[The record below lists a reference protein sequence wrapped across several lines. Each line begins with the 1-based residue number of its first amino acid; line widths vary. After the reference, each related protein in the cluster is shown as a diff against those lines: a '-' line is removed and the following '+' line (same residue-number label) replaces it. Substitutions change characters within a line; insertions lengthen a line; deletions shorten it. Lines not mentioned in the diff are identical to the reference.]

1 MTDSKYRQDN
11 SISFKHCRM
20 SGWRAFLWM
29 LVTVIC
35 MAIAVPNEAEAAKK
49 RSSKAKTTATAKK
62 KTATRNTAKKTAST
76 AKSTSSSKKR
86 KTTSKSRKGSS
97 SRRRAGS
104 SSSKGGNWA
113 LTAADVNPDSKSPEV
128 KAKKSSKR
136 QVTVERP
143 DLEAIRVAT
152 LDPKNPM
159 YFPKLMKKFNRND
172 TTMTADEFRHLY
184 LGYMFQEDYDPYRE
198 SPYSSVTDAY
208 RNKTSH
214 SKEEIDTIRKYAELT
229 LLDNPFDLRQMSFLV
244 HVLKERRK
252 DMSAKIWEYRLEHLL
267 GAIKST
273 GTGENEENAWFVIYP
288 AHEYDMVQLMGY
300 HAVDADFIEP
310 GFDYLIVE
318 PEEETARRLRD
329 KVQKGFYFD
338 VRQIHQQYEL
348 KHPEDGNEEDEAS
361 DAAIDEESA
370 EDPDDIPAEEDPDDT
385 PAEEDPDDIP
395 AEENPDDIP
404 AEENPD
410 DIPAEENPDIIP
422 AEEPEA
428 VIPAG

>member
-1 MTDSKYRQDN
+1 MKEYNYSKHIE
-11 SISFKHCRM
+11 ISKHTHI
-20 SGWRAFLWM
+20 SGRSWRTLLWM
-29 LVTVIC
+29 LV
-35 MAIAVPNEAEAAKK
+35 MAFFMAVAVPNEAYAAKK
-49 RSSKAKTTATAKK
+49 KTSKAKTTATTKK
-62 KTATRNTAKKTAST
+62 KTTTKKRTT
-76 AKSTSSSKKR
+76 AKSRKR
-86 KTTSKSRKGSS
+86 TTKKTTSTSRGS
-97 SRRRAGS
+97 
-104 SSSKGGNWA
+104 NWA
-113 LTAADVNPDSKSPEV
+113 LTAADVDPESKSPEV
-128 KAKKSSKR
+128 KTKKSSKR

-152 LDPKNPM
+152 LDPNNPM

-214 SKEEIDTIRKYAELT
+214 TKEEIDTIRKYAELT

-329 KVQKGFYFD
+329 KVQKGFFFD

-348 KHPEDGNEEDEAS
+348 KHPEDGDDEEAVESSEEDVS
-361 DAAIDEESA
+361 
-370 EDPDDIPAEEDPDDT
+370 
-385 PAEEDPDDIP
+385 EEDPDDIP
-395 AEENPDDIP
+395 AEE
-404 AEENPD
+404 
-410 DIPAEENPDIIP
+410 
-422 AEEPEA
+422 EA
-428 VIPAG
+428 DVIPADR